1 MTIKEEL
8 KQKKENA
15 MVYTVKFTGEE
26 STRIKIRE
34 EYEAMPINGLDLL
47 KCCAAVGFII
57 KNFDEIELNKEYTL
71 EFIGIGTYI
80 AMEVREDLYEYCT
93 ILPLRIGTAKDILGN
108 RVFNCKINNGKVDIL
123 DDNYEIKIHETEL
136 DKVQFVKPEE
146 FYRQGGINMN
156 QIEEVLLK
164 RYKRALEGLTVGDS
178 EYYNNP
184 ERCAEDIQDRFI

>member
-1 MTIKEEL
+1 MKIIKEEL

-15 MVYTVKFTGEE
+15 MVYTVKFSGDE

-34 EYEAMPINGLDLL
+34 EYEAIPINGLDLL
-47 KCCAAVGFII
+47 KCCATIGAMI
-57 KNFDEIELNKEYTL
+57 KNADEIDVNKEYFL

-93 ILPLRIGTAKDILGN
+93 ILPLRTGTAKEILGN

-123 DDNYEIKIHETEL
+123 DDNYEIKIHEIEL

-146 FYRQGGINMN
+146 IYRQ
-156 QIEEVLLK
+156 
-164 RYKRALEGLTVGDS
+164 
-178 EYYNNP
+178 
-184 ERCAEDIQDRFI
+184 EDTTMWLR